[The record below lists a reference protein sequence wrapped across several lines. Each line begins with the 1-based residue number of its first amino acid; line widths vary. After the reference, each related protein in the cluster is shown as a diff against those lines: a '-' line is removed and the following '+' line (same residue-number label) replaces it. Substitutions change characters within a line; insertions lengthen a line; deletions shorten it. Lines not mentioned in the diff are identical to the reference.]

1 MAAAVLDAHLLRAF
15 VAFALERNFTRA
27 ARLVGLSQP
36 ALFERVQ
43 KLTEHTGVALYER
56 QGRGLVLTRAGVDL
70 AAFARDELARA
81 AAFMGALH
89 GQEQTTLTLAAGEG
103 SWLYLLAPAVRAFLR
118 DAAARGTELRVLSL
132 GGPAALDAVAAGAAT
147 FAVGVFDL
155 VPTGMVAHDIVSTP
169 MMAAL
174 SRHHRL
180 ARRRTLRLKDL
191 ANERLILAP
200 PGQRHRD
207 LIGRAVASAGGG
219 GAPPLEADGWPL
231 MLSFAAANLGVAVV
245 NGICTPPAGVVLRP
259 LSELGKVKYR
269 VVHRRAAAAGVAFHR
284 LLALIAALGDAR

>member
-15 VAFALERNFTRA
+15 VAFAHERNFTRA

-43 KLTEHTGVALYER
+43 KLAEHTGVALYER
-56 QGRGLVLTRAGVDL
+56 QGRGLVLTKAGVDL

-81 AAFMGALH
+81 AAFVDRLH
-89 GQEQTTLTLAAGEG
+89 GHEQTTLTLAAGEG

-118 DAAARGTELRVLSL
+118 DPAARSAELRALSL

-155 VPTGMVAHDIVSTP
+155 VPAGMVAHNVVTTST
-169 MMAAL
+169 MAAL
-174 SRHHRL
+174 SRQHRL
-180 ARRRTLRLKDL
+180 ARRHTLRLKDL
-191 ANERLILAP
+191 AGERLILAP

-207 LIGRAVASAGGG
+207 VIGRAVASAGGG
-219 GAPPLEADGWPL
+219 GTPPIEADGWPL

-245 NGICTPPAGVVLRP
+245 NGICAPPAGVVLRP
-259 LSELGKVKYR
+259 LKELGTVQYR
-269 VVHRRAAAAGVAFHR
+269 VVHRRAASTGPAFDA
-284 LLALIAALGDAR
+284 LLAAIQALGA